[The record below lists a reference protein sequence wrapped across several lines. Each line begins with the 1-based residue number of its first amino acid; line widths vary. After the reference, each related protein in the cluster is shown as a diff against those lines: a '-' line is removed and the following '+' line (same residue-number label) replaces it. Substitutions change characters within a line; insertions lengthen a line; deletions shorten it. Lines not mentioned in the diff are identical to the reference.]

1 MCYFGFISCEIVQ
14 KTRCRFVLRFVSAMP
29 ILRVFYV
36 WFNQSIKVSVERV
49 GPKPFYSAFATLIF
63 FDKSAFSN
71 VSFYFVMNVFT
82 STQHSAVHFPIYD
95 PIRR

>member
-63 FDKSAFSN
+63 LIKARFLTFL
-71 VSFYFVMNVFT
+71 F
-82 STQHSAVHFPIYD
+82 IL
-95 PIRR
+95 